1 MPTTR
6 ASAAE
11 ALYLAK
17 TQGSRLGTI
26 RGDEVNADLN
36 VIKTTITLV
45 GDEAATNVITL
56 TPPLKEGQII
66 VPALSQIVVE
76 STSAGTALTA
86 NIGSASDPDSIA
98 ATSDLRTAGV
108 RNLGTKNTTYESFLP
123 GEPVIATLVTS
134 TSPTAGKKITFYF
147 VTRSV

>member
-11 ALYLAK
+11 ALYQAQTK
-17 TQGSRLGTI
+17 GSRIGAI

-45 GDEAATNVITL
+45 GDEVAGGIVTL
-56 TPPLKEGQII
+56 TPPLREGQIVI
-66 VPALSQIVVE
+66 PALSYVVVP
-76 STSAGTALTA
+76 STAGTTVTA
-86 NIGSASDPDSIA
+86 HIGSASNNDSLS
-98 ATSDLRTAGV
+98 ATLDIKTAGI
-108 RNLGTKNTTYESFLP
+108 RSLGLLDTTYETFKP
-123 GEPVIATLVTS
+123 GEPVIATFVTS
-134 TSPTAGKKITFYF
+134 SSPTAGKTITFYL